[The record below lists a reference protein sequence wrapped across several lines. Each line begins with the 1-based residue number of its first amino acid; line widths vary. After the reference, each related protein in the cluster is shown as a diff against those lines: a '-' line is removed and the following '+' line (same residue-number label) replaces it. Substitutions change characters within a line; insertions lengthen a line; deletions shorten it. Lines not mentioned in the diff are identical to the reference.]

1 MKLQSYGKSM
11 TIINNKVKDLDEHSI
26 DYNGKRAKIKA
37 RKNNKVT
44 YARLTPKHVKKLF
57 SSNKS
62 KLSLQ
67 ENLES
72 LLKKRRKR
80 KTRRKR
86 RMRKR
91 SRKKRRK
98 GKRCR
103 YTRGR
108 KKGKFKKC

>member
-11 TIINNKVKDLDEHSI
+11 TIVNSKVKDLDEHSI
-26 DYNGKRAKIKA
+26 VYNGKRAKIKA

-57 SSNKS
+57 STNKS
-62 KLSLQ
+62 NRSLQ

-80 KTRRKR
+80 KTRKKKR
-86 RMRKR
+86 RKR
-91 SRKKRRK
+91 SRKKSRK

>member
-1 MKLQSYGKSM
+1 MQLQSFGKSM
-11 TIINNKVKDLDEHSI
+11 TVINNKVTDLDEHSI

-57 SSNKS
+57 TKS
-62 KLSLQ
+62 RSENSLQ
-67 ENLES
+67 ENLEF
-72 LLKKRRKR
+72 LLKKRK

-86 RMRKR
+86 KR
-91 SRKKRRK
+91 KRRK
-98 GKRCR
+98 KTRKSSRGSRCR
-103 YTRGR
+103 YKRGS